1 MFFLWGE
8 GCDFLKKTRF
18 REKKREKESFD
29 SISPSGATKDARG
42 GSGEAKIAFDNSAER
57 CYNITT
63 REKLLQN
70 SQSETSMLQMALH
83 KFTFSEEKIN
93 GIKFNY

>member
-1 MFFLWGE
+1 LRAV
-8 GCDFLKKTRF
+8 LSP
-18 REKKREKESFD
+18 RE
-29 SISPSGATKDARG
+29 TKGARG
-42 GSGEAKIAFDNSAER
+42 EVGTAKIAFDKVPKK

-83 KFTFSEEKIN
+83 KITFFGGKIN
-93 GIKFNY
+93 GIKFND

>member
-1 MFFLWGE
+1 MCAVLPPRA
-8 GCDFLKKTRF
+8 TT
-18 REKKREKESFD
+18 
-29 SISPSGATKDARG
+29 GARSEVGAAG
-42 GSGEAKIAFDNSAER
+42 IAFDKVPKK

>member
-18 REKKREKESFD
+18 REKKRENESLRVVL
-29 SISPSGATKDARG
+29 PPRETKGARG
-42 GSGEAKIAFDNSAER
+42 EVGAAGIAFDKVPKK

-63 REKLLQN
+63 REKLLQ
-70 SQSETSMLQMALH
+70 SKAEP
-83 KFTFSEEKIN
+83 
-93 GIKFNY
+93 